1 MSDTL
6 QVEDTQVFVSEIEI
20 NKEIDS
26 DVETLRKKIK
36 QDMEETFSD
45 ITKVFF

>member
-45 ITKVFF
+45 ITKLFF